1 MGIVKK
7 IVFGDPSFTESQ
19 EKKRKLFM
27 YLVSGG
33 LTTAANWIV
42 YILFDL
48 LVQSDMMVTLCGN
61 EFSLKIAAKQIVGW
75 IVAVTVA
82 YILNRITVFRS
93 KGNVI
98 RELISFAGA
107 RVLSFLVLELGVM
120 YLMIWACEAITGQP
134 ASTPMFMI
142 ASFAFTYDYLVKL
155 INCVFVV
162 IANYVLSKIMVFR
175 KKDMVD
181 YNAKAK
187 EGEDNA

>member
-48 LVQSDMMVTLCGN
+48 LVQSDMMVTLFGI

-98 RELISFAGA
+98 RELFTFAGA

>member
-1 MGIVKK
+1 M
-7 IVFGDPSFTESQ
+7 
-19 EKKRKLFM
+19 
-27 YLVSGG
+27 
-33 LTTAANWIV
+33 
-42 YILFDL
+42 
-48 LVQSDMMVTLCGN
+48 
-61 EFSLKIAAKQIVGW
+61 
-75 IVAVTVA
+75 
-82 YILNRITVFRS
+82 
-93 KGNVI
+93 
-98 RELISFAGA
+98 
-107 RVLSFLVLELGVM
+107 LELGVM